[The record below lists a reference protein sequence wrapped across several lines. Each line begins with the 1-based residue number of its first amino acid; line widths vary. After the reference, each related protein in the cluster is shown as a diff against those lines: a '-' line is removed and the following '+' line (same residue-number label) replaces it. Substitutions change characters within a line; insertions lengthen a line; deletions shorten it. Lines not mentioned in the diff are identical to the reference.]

1 MEAAGAKTEAMAS
14 SKSLDTEAGQ
24 EHKAGMEYTGA
35 ATAHAIGTGKH
46 ACISNG

>member
-1 MEAAGAKTEAMAS
+1 MEAAGAKTQAMA

-46 ACISNG
+46 ACISK